1 MVYYSRKYRHNATKG
16 FVMSKRKYT
25 NQREPVITDFLFNLA
40 MITGFLVILIA
51 LIVFLHKD
59 KFDFPGGTKST
70 DDNKYDIELDTG
82 DETSSSEESTSSTT
96 SVGTDRPVNF
106 ILPQNAYFATG
117 TVNIRSE
124 ASTTSTKLGKL
135 GEYDMVVVD
144 EIKDGWAKIVYS
156 DAESGFAYVSSD
168 YISNEADFI
177 EKAVLDLK
185 KAADKETFLSAT
197 IVDKTA
203 DTYTSEALL
212 TDINEL
218 VTKYP
223 DYLAVENVGLTGEG
237 NDIVKFVLGNKDA
250 KKVVLVYGNA
260 SGKSHMTERLMACQI
275 EYYLDSLDYWF
286 DKESKVT
293 YRSILDDVA
302 IHFIPYVNPD
312 EDDALGETT
321 MNTLRDMISNMTNL
335 VCAVE
340 YDTKGNKILWNEND
354 KAEYLEQYT
363 AISDKLLASTGYEK
377 EHSDVFP
384 QWFSKEVPY
393 MTLKLGKD
401 TNITVKTLFDIW
413 NVNKDTAMIVAN
425 YYAA

>member
-1 MVYYSRKYRHNATKG
+1 
-16 FVMSKRKYT
+16 MSKRKYT
-25 NQREPVITDFLFNLA
+25 NQREPVFTDFLFNLA
-40 MITGFLVILIA
+40 MITGFLVLLIA

-59 KFDFPGGTKST
+59 KFDFLGGTKST

-82 DETSSSEESTSSTT
+82 DETSSSEEATSSDTIN
-96 SVGTDRPVNF
+96 GTDRPVNF

-135 GEYDMVVVD
+135 SEYDMVVVD

-168 YISNEADFI
+168 YISNDADFI
-177 EKAVLDLK
+177 EGAVADLK
-185 KAADKETFLSAT
+185 KAADKETFLSAA

-223 DYLAVENVGLTGEG
+223 DYLTVENVGLTGEG

-250 KKVVLVYGNA
+250 KKVVLVYGNTT
-260 SGKSHMTERLMACQI
+260 GKSHMTERLMACQI

-293 YRSILDDVA
+293 YRSILDNVA

-312 EDDALGETT
+312 EDDALSETSI
-321 MNTLRDMISNMTNL
+321 NTLRDMTSNMSTL
-335 VCAVE
+335 VCAIE

-354 KAEYLEQYT
+354 KAEYVEQYNT
-363 AISDKLLASTGYEK
+363 ISDKLLASTGYEK

-393 MTLKLGKD
+393 MALKLGKD
-401 TNITVKTLFDIW
+401 TNITTKTLFDVW

-425 YYAA
+425 YYAE